1 MSFARHSVLFI
12 VLAVALGAAQAQQ
25 KLYRWVDDN
34 GNVNVTDTPPPLG
47 AKKVEEKTYGGG
59 ANTAASVYALRD
71 AQEKFPV
78 ALYTA
83 PSCKEPCAQARAALN
98 KRGVPF
104 EEVQV
109 WNAETNAKLKEISQS
124 NEVTVSTGT
133 SFDCEISFNAKL
145 KEISQ
150 SNEVPVLTVGR
161 SVQKGFEQSA
171 YDSLLDSAGYP
182 RAGLLPEGKGA
193 APEAPKG
200 YIPPAQR
207 AEASKPTAEPVK
219 PEPAPKLGPYAPR
232 FSATSEPQK

>member
-124 NEVTVSTGT
+124 NEV
-133 SFDCEISFNAKL
+133 
-145 KEISQ
+145 
-150 SNEVPVLTVGR
+150 PVLTVGR
-161 SVQKGFEQSA
+161 SVQKGFEQGA

>member
-34 GNVNVTDTPPPLG
+34 GKVNVTDTPPPLG
-47 AKKVEEKTYGGG
+47 ATKVEEKTYGGG

-71 AQEKFPV
+71 AQKKFPV

-109 WNAETNAKLKEISQS
+109 WNAETNAKLKE
-124 NEVTVSTGT
+124 V
-133 SFDCEISFNAKL
+133 
-145 KEISQ
+145 SQ

-161 SVQKGFEQSA
+161 SVQKGFEQGA

-182 RAGLLPEGKGA
+182 RAGLLPEGNVA

>member
-124 NEVTVSTGT
+124 NEV
-133 SFDCEISFNAKL
+133 
-145 KEISQ
+145 
-150 SNEVPVLTVGR
+150 PVLTVGR